1 MKLGKFVGLALMALT
16 LGLAGQSLAAE
27 PIKIGVYLPLTGQNA
42 FGGPARAGRCAAGS
56 EGHA

>member
-16 LGLAGQSLAAE
+16 LGLASQSLAAE

-42 FGGPARAGRCAAGS
+42 NGAKL
-56 EGHA
+56 